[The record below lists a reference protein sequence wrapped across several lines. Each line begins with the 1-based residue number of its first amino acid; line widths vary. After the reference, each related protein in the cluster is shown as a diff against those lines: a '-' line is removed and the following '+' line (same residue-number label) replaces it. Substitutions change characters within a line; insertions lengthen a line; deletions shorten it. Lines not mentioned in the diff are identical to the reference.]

1 MSDQSSLPLVSKKG
15 MLFDLFLTVLF
26 FLLMRE
32 VLIPHIPSQDTLAV
46 NIVASMA
53 SFSMSGVF
61 WIAVGML
68 RVTWAD
74 YLRQKKGD

>member
-32 VLIPHIPSQDTLAV
+32 VLIPHIPSQDTLVV